1 MKSLREIIVTL
12 KLPHAKQELFINSM
26 AKRKIVKAGRR
37 GGKTVGAAIF
47 SIKKFLSGKRVLY
60 TAPTQEQVNKYWS
73 EINLALSNPIKQGLF
88 KRNIAEHF
96 IELSGTEQRI
106 KAKTAWNAD
115 SLRGDYADVLILDEF
130 QLMNEDTWGL
140 VGAPML
146 LDNDGDAIFIYTPP
160 SLHSRS
166 ISKANDPQHA
176 AKMYRKAVEEQKNGS
191 KRWEAFHFTSLENP
205 YISKDALNEITSD
218 MSFMAY
224 QMEIMAE
231 DLDEAPGALWTRKTI
246 DNYRIIRQTED
257 FDRVVVS
264 VDPSATSTG
273 DEAGVVV
280 CGRANKH
287 GYVVADKSIQ
297 GSPLIWAKEAVNA
310 YHEYKADKII
320 AESNNG
326 GEMVELTI
334 HQVDKNVPVKLIHA
348 SRGKQTRAE
357 PISVLAEKGKIHH
370 IGNFIKLE
378 EELCLWTPG
387 DKSPNRLDAM
397 VHGMTELLVKA
408 GVGFDW
414 SSFVDGDA

>member
-12 KLPHAKQELFINSM
+12 KLPHAKQEIFINSM

-88 KRNIAEHF
+88 KRNIAENF

-246 DNYRIIRQTED
+246 DNYRITRQTED